1 MTQLIHYTGDKIIA
15 NTQMFFQ
22 SEIKKRTQQK
32 KRIQQFEM
40 MTPRVSLK
48 TYPLKENNKK
58 KGKIE

>member
-1 MTQLIHYTGDKIIA
+1 
-15 NTQMFFQ
+15 MFFQ